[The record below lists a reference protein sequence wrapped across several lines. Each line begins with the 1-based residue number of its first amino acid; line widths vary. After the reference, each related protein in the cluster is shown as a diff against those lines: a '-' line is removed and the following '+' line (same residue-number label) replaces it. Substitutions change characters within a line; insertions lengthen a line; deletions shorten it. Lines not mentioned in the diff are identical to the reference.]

1 MPDNENDY
9 TLTPINGNNN
19 TLEPVSRV
27 DGFLINKG
35 QIVLEPEFDNFETH
49 VNMCYEYSKDLL
61 FGPSDSND
69 DNFGSI
75 LICTE
80 WVD

>member
-1 MPDNENDY
+1 MPDNE
-9 TLTPINGNNN
+9 NNN

-27 DGFLINKG
+27 DGFLVNKG
-35 QIVLEPEFDNFETH
+35 QIVLEPDFDNFDTH

-61 FGPSDSND
+61 FDPLIDNN
-69 DNFGSI
+69 NFGNI

>member
-1 MPDNENDY
+1 MPDNE
-9 TLTPINGNNN
+9 NNN
-19 TLEPVSRV
+19 TLEPVSKV
-27 DGFLINKG
+27 DGFLVNKG
-35 QIVLEPEFDNFETH
+35 RIVLEPDFDNFDTH

-61 FGPSDSND
+61 FDPLIDNN
-69 DNFGSI
+69 NFGNI